1 MAKGNCLQC
10 RRWFLGGLYLQYHG
24 WSEGGG
30 EGRAPMTGPVL
41 IVYLLC
47 GGKQKEDVDLLLT
60 WWFSKTDQLVMHKYS
75 MYVATRLS
83 TEKLKSIHW
92 LALSNCS

>member
-1 MAKGNCLQC
+1 MD
-10 RRWFLGGLYLQYHG
+10 GLR
-24 WSEGGG
+24 GG